1 MKNLNKS
8 VITMSYEKLLAKFKI
23 YDRLS
28 ILTLLIDAVFFF
40 VKIQII

>member
-23 YDRLS
+23 YDMY
-28 ILTLLIDAVFFF
+28 IVTLLIDAVFFF

>member
-23 YDRLS
+23 YDKLRFTTAYRCS
-28 ILTLLIDAVFFF
+28 VFFC
-40 VKIQII
+40 

>member
-23 YDRLS
+23 YDK
-28 ILTLLIDAVFFF
+28 LIF
-40 VKIQII
+40 